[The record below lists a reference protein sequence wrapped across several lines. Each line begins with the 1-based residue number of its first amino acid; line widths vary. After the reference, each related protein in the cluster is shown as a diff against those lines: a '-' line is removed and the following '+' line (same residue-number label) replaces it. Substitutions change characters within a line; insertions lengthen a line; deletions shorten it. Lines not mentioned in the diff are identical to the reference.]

1 MEKEYKLTEKQFLE
15 MLKVIEEHKEW
26 RQQHNQHECECKAMD
41 AQKQRAR
48 GRHGCY

>member
-1 MEKEYKLTEKQFLE
+1 MEKEFKLTEKQFLE

-26 RQQHNQHECECKAMD
+26 RKNHNNHQCECN
-41 AQKQRAR
+41 AQKQRAK

>member
-1 MEKEYKLTEKQFLE
+1 MEKEFKLTEKQFLE
-15 MLKVIEEHKEW
+15 MLKVIEEHNEW
-26 RQQHNQHECECKAMD
+26 RKQKEKKECECR